1 MRLWPRSLAGRLA
14 ALLVLTL
21 VAAQVVSLVLFAGER
36 VASFRDAYRHDM
48 VSRLVSLVQ
57 LLEEAP
63 PELHRRLVATASS
76 SFLRIDIAS
85 APLLASADVNPP
97 HLRAGIAAALAKS
110 EDDIRVA
117 LGRRNWRDHRREMP
131 GRRPAPWASLSVR
144 LTTGEWLNASADMPP
159 VPRLGPIFLVS
170 FLISAI
176 AVAAVGAYGVRRASE
191 PLHQLAIA
199 ANRLGRGETFPPL
212 PESGPRE
219 TRETNIAFNRMR
231 DRLDRFV
238 RDRTSML
245 AAVAHDLR
253 TPITSLRLRAEFIE
267 DGETKT
273 KILETLAE
281 MQAMTEAVLAFAR
294 GDAETESTRPTDL
307 TALLESLVEDA
318 AAAGKDVRF
327 VDSPRV
333 TLPCRPISLKRALGN
348 LIENA
353 TFYGRRAAAA
363 IESLADGVRF
373 VIDDEGP
380 GIPEAELERVFE
392 PFVRLEGS
400 RSRTTGGAG
409 LGLAIARTI
418 ARGHGGDVRLENR
431 PQGGLRAILTL
442 PKASF

>member
-1 MRLWPRSLAGRLA
+1 
-14 ALLVLTL
+14 
-21 VAAQVVSLVLFAGER
+21 VVSLVLFAGER

-57 LLEEAP
+57 LLEETP
-63 PELHRRLVATASS
+63 RQLHRRLVATAGSS
-76 SFLRIDIAS
+76 SLRIDIAS
-85 APLLASADVNPP
+85 APLLAPGDVDPP
-97 HLRAGIAAALAKS
+97 HLRAGIAAALAKP

-117 LGRRNWRDHRREMP
+117 LGRRNWRDHRRGMR
-131 GRRPAPWASLSVR
+131 GHRPTPWASLSVR

-191 PLHQLAIA
+191 PLHRLAIA

-327 VDSPRV
+327 VDSPKV
-333 TLPCRPISLKRALGN
+333 TLPCRATSLKRALGN

-363 IESLADGVRF
+363 IESLADGIRF
-373 VIDDEGP
+373 VIDDDGP

-431 PQGGLRAILTL
+431 PHGGLRAILTL